1 MPEGVYKVTWVIDL
15 KDSNLRYVQTFFDI
29 LLSLSVIK
37 QVAGMFSK
45 LGDYYTERLAMCLV
59 TNYSWSIGV
68 IWACVSAFLAPETVA
83 KYKMIKGT
91 MEECAKQFRPV
102 IDEQELITEFGGK
115 KKYEFDLESLKK
127 LNS

>member
-1 MPEGVYKVTWVIDL
+1 
-15 KDSNLRYVQTFFDI
+15 
-29 LLSLSVIK
+29 
-37 QVAGMFSK
+37 MFSK

-115 KKYEFDLESLKK
+115 KKYEFDLEALKK